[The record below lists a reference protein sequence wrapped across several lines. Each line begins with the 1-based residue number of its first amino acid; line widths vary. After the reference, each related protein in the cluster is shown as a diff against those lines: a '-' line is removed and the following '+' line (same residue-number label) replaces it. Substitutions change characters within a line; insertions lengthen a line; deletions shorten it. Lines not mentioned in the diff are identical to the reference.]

1 MSFVISFKLPKEHNF
16 ARAINHATRKD
27 EQEINY
33 VADGKLVSSLF
44 KCDVGGR
51 AYTTQM
57 VATMDEKTGRFDV
70 ALSLQQTWSL
80 RDVFNGKNRAQLYP
94 AGSNLAVEQAVAIL
108 KDFEQGCEARHLPV
122 KEGRLVIIEHYANLG
137 EVQDR
142 RVVPAAPFRDV
153 KDVID
158 TFKPR

>member
-16 ARAINHATRKD
+16 ARAINYATRKED
-27 EQEINY
+27 QDIDY

-70 ALSLQQTWSL
+70 ALSLQQTWAL
-80 RDVFNGKNRAQLYP
+80 RDTFNGKNRAQLYP
-94 AGSNLAVEQAVAIL
+94 AGRDLPVEQAVAL
-108 KDFEQGCEARHLPV
+108 LQDFEQGCAAHNLPV
-122 KEGRLVIIEHYANLG
+122 KEGRLVIIEHFANLG

-142 RVVPAAPFRDV
+142 RPKPVVPFRDI
-153 KDVID
+153 KDVVD

>member
-16 ARAINHATRKD
+16 ARALNYATRKD
-27 EQEINY
+27 DQEIDY

-57 VATMDEKTGRFDV
+57 IATMNERNGRFDV
-70 ALSLQQTWSL
+70 ALSLRQTWAL
-80 RDVFNGKNRAQLYP
+80 RDAFNGRNRAQLYP
-94 AGSNLAVEQAVAIL
+94 AGSDLPVEKAVAL
-108 KDFEQGCEARHLPV
+108 LQEFEQGCMARNLPV
-122 KEGRLVIIEHYANLG
+122 KEGRLVIIEHFANLG

-142 RVVPAAPFRDV
+142 RPKPAVPFRDI
-153 KDVID
+153 KDVVD